1 MASPHPHKESA
12 CSWVKPVPREPGKD
26 SSAVDQRMCL
36 NAVSAFANCRRVVAF
51 VRGSDAPTA
60 AIGHA

>member
-12 CSWVKPVPREPGKD
+12 CSGTRSQERACK

-51 VRGSDAPTA
+51 VRGSYVPTA